1 MGQAACSARQAA
13 RRPARRRAARAA
25 RGGGMTVSTSQDV
38 NHPIFA
44 RLYERVS
51 AKEDERGGNRYRA
64 ELLNGASGCVI
75 EVGAG
80 NGRNFAHYPTGVS
93 RVVAVEPEP
102 RLRASAMRAAAS
114 APVPIEVVA
123 GVADRLPAQD
133 GGFDGGVASLVLCT
147 VPDPDEAPPEL
158 RRVIRAARGLRFSDP
173 VGSRRR
179 RAPV

>member
-1 MGQAACSARQAA
+1 
-13 RRPARRRAARAA
+13 
-25 RGGGMTVSTSQDV
+25 MTVLTSQDV

-64 ELLNGASGCVI
+64 ELLNGASGDVI

-80 NGRNFAHYPTGVS
+80 NGRNFAHYPTIVS
-93 RVVAVEPEP
+93 QVVAVEPEP

-133 GGFDGGVASLVLCT
+133 GAFDVGVVASLPWHPDAIRRCARTPGRSTTHVVL
-147 VPDPDEAPPEL
+147 
-158 RRVIRAARGLRFSDP
+158 RIRVMKDACPLL
-173 VGSRRR
+173 
-179 RAPV
+179 